1 MNTFKDAIRTRDFVL
16 TSECFLKPETDAD
29 ALRIQADVLRGHVDG
44 VVLTDNQFGSLHMST
59 IAAGHLMI
67 ENELDPIV
75 QLSCR
80 NRNRIS
86 LLADL
91 LGAVALGTTSF
102 LLVRGNRI
110 PKNIVPRPKLVLDTN
125 ATDLI
130 AMATSLKADNE
141 LTSVPDL
148 YVGGSITPHEP
159 KADWEPLKLIAKA
172 DSGAQFMLTHTCMD
186 LDLLRRYVSR
196 LIAAKLTHRISI
208 IVSTAILTSADDA
221 RWMRDYR
228 PNCQIPDSLI
238 ERLEAAN
245 DPREEGLSI
254 CSEQL
259 RALADMPGVAG
270 ANLIASTD
278 LRLVPEAIAASAIK
292 EARPDG

>member
-1 MNTFKDAIRTRDFVL
+1 MNTFRDAIRTRDFVL

-29 ALRIQADVLRGHVDG
+29 AIRVQADVLRGHIDG
-44 VVLTDNQFGSLHMST
+44 VVLTDNQFGNLHMSS
-59 IAAGHLMI
+59 IAAGRLMI

-91 LGAVALGTTSF
+91 LGAVALGATSF
-102 LLVRGNRI
+102 LLIRGNRI
-110 PKNIVPRPKLVLDTN
+110 PKKIVPRPKLVLDTN

-130 AMATSLKADNE
+130 AMATNLKADNE
-141 LTSVPDL
+141 LRSVPDL

-186 LDLLRRYVSR
+186 LELLGRYVNR
-196 LIAAKLTHRISI
+196 LIAAKLTHRVSI

-221 RWMRDYR
+221 RWMRDFR
-228 PNCQIPDSLI
+228 LNCLIPDSLI
-238 ERLEAAN
+238 ERLEQAKN
-245 DPREEGLSI
+245 PREEGLSI
-254 CSEQL
+254 CAKQL
-259 RALADMPGVAG
+259 RALADMPGVSG
-270 ANLIASTD
+270 ANLVVSTD
-278 LRLVPEAIAASAIK
+278 LRLIPEAIAASNI
-292 EARPDG
+292 R

>member
-1 MNTFKDAIRTRDFVL
+1 MNTFRDAIRARDFVL

-29 ALRIQADVLRGHVDG
+29 AIRLQADVLRGHVDG

-59 IAAGHLMI
+59 IAAGRLMI
-67 ENELDPIV
+67 ENGLDPVV

-86 LLADL
+86 LLGDL

-125 ATDLI
+125 ATDLM
-130 AMATSLKADNE
+130 AMATSLKADHD
-141 LTSVPDL
+141 LRAVPDL

-172 DSGAQFMLTHTCMD
+172 DAGAQFMITHTCMD
-186 LDLLRRYVSR
+186 LDLLRRYVNR
-196 LIAAKLTHRISI
+196 LIATKLTHRVSI
-208 IVSTAILTSADDA
+208 IVGTAILASADDA

-228 PNCQIPDSLI
+228 PNCQIPDTLI
-238 ERLEAAN
+238 ERLENAR
-245 DPREEGLSI
+245 DPREEGLNI
-254 CSEQL
+254 CAEQL
-259 RALADMPGVAG
+259 RALADMPGVSG
-270 ANLIASTD
+270 AHVVASTD
-278 LRLVPEAIAASAIK
+278 LRLVPEAIAASEIN
-292 EARPDG
+292 